1 MSQRG
6 GGSPGGDGGDKRLG
20 PYRSSGAGFGGRATW
35 LGTASLGRA
44 RWRRALIPARTGTS
58 PGAGLGES
66 PAGCGS
72 LGLRALPRAC
82 HPPGAPGPAP
92 ALPRPR
98 APGVRVAEAAAGP
111 RRSPPARDAARLGF
125 ANGAGARNGAPLTFP
140 ARGSEGPAPGGGVS
154 PPSTETNPDSER
166 SRGRGHQRE
175 LRTHSSPDSFVTR
188 DSLGFPRNSASLV
201 RGSLPPGVGYQ
212 AQLSKLFQ
220 PQENLSY

>member
-1 MSQRG
+1 MAGDCQLGARSLAPRSYTRAHRDFPG
-6 GGSPGGDGGDKRLG
+6 RRPGG
-20 PYRSSGAGFGGRATW
+20 
-35 LGTASLGRA
+35 
-44 RWRRALIPARTGTS
+44 IPS
-58 PGAGLGES
+58 
-66 PAGCGS
+66 
-72 LGLRALPRAC
+72 GLRQL
-82 HPPGAPGPAP
+82 GAPGPPPRLPP
-92 ALPRPR
+92 AGRPGPRPRARPRPR

-166 SRGRGHQRE
+166 SRGRGRQRE